1 MIFIAN
7 FTDIFIFK
15 DKLTSVQLP
24 SFFFLHRFR
33 KGIKKSHQ
41 NSGIIMF
48 VYFCFRKKCNMQQQR
63 SIELWRCLQIV
74 IYTEQQIQS
83 LRECLHLYMKVIGPN
98 DTSGITSLVVE
109 VRGFILIGATLTS

>member
-24 SFFFLHRFR
+24 SVFFLHRFR

-41 NSGIIMF
+41 NSGIIIMF
-48 VYFCFRKKCNMQQQR
+48 VYFCFRRKCNMQRQR
-63 SIELWRCLQIV
+63 SRTLEMSANCN
-74 IYTEQQIQS
+74 IYGAANTKFK
-83 LRECLHLYMKVIGPN
+83 RMF
-98 DTSGITSLVVE
+98 TLVYE
-109 VRGFILIGATLTS
+109 SYRSK

>member
-48 VYFCFRKKCNMQQQR
+48 VYFCFRRKCNMQRQR
-63 SIELWRCLQIV
+63 SRTLEMSANCN
-74 IYTEQQIQS
+74 IYGVANTKFK
-83 LRECLHLYMKVIGPN
+83 RMF
-98 DTSGITSLVVE
+98 TLVYE
-109 VRGFILIGATLTS
+109 SYRSK

>member
-1 MIFIAN
+1 MCAISIVFYIDLEKESRNHTKTVVFSCSCIFVLQEN
-7 FTDIFIFK
+7 PTC
-15 DKLTSVQLP
+15 SV
-24 SFFFLHRFR
+24 
-33 KGIKKSHQ
+33 
-41 NSGIIMF
+41 NA
-48 VYFCFRKKCNMQQQR
+48 V
-63 SIELWRCLQIV
+63 ELWRCLQIV